1 MTGAVAVD
9 HVRLERTV
17 QALIGPMAAVACRS
31 TADGDAGDLAP
42 VEQLVVRHAV
52 AQRRQ
57 EFAAGRWAARD
68 AMRRLGLPAQ
78 AVPANADR
86 SPRWPTGVVG
96 SISHCRSTC
105 VAVLARS
112 SECVSVGVDVEPD
125 HELPQE
131 LWPTICTPVEMQQL
145 AGMPEPM
152 QARWVTRV
160 FSAKEAYYKWVYPRI
175 RTLLDFHDVTVEL
188 ASTLDDGGFVAKPSQ
203 PQAREATPARLWGS
217 ILASQGLVVSLM
229 IH

>member
-1 MTGAVAVD
+1 MTGAAMVD

-17 QALIGPMAAVACRS
+17 QALIGPHAAVACRS
-31 TADGDAGDLAP
+31 ITDGDPAELPPA
-42 VEQLVVRHAV
+42 ELEAVRRAV
-52 AQRRQ
+52 TQRQQ

-68 AMRRLGLPAQ
+68 AMRRLGHPAL

-86 SPRWPTGVVG
+86 SPCWPAGLVG

-105 VAVLARS
+105 LAVLARS
-112 SECVSVGVDVEPD
+112 DECASVGVDVEPD
-125 HELPQE
+125 RGLPE
-131 LWPTICTPVEMQQL
+131 DLWSTICTPEELRQL
-145 AGMPEPM
+145 ADMPEPM
-152 QARWVTRV
+152 RSRWVTRV

-175 RTLLDFHDVTVEL
+175 RTLLDFQDVTIEL
-188 ASTLDDGGFVAKPSQ
+188 SCTLEDGGFLAKPLQ
-203 PQAREATPARLWGS
+203 PLAHEATPAGLRGS